1 MTDTPTKA
9 APSAWAV
16 DAVEQIIIEIAQR
29 HSGIV
34 LAPDIGDLAAI
45 IQDKAITPALAEY
58 QRAVDGLHEAANS
71 AITVLD
77 ESSREEMAKQLTDAE
92 LGKLWLAVTDQL
104 RTALAAWRHLAT
116 EKK

>member
-16 DAVEQIIIEIAQR
+16 EATAHIADVCDGYWDTEEYEQA
-29 HSGIV
+29 
-34 LAPDIGDLAAI
+34 AAI

-92 LGKLWLAVTDQL
+92 LGKLWLAP
-104 RTALAAWRHLAT
+104 ASG
-116 EKK
+116 